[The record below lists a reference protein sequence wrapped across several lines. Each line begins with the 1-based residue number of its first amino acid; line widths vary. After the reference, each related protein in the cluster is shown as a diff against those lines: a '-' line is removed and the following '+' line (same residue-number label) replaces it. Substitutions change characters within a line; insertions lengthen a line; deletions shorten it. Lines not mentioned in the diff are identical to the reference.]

1 MATNFVSVSAVSN
14 REQLDSIA
22 RIYQQEGFNFPL
34 AIGYQVSNKSINQG
48 TQNPRQPKFV
58 ELGDLDKATRDYRF
72 TTAVHYYTKDDT
84 MILADLERIISLGVE
99 PSLLQFNTLP
109 TSLETSRKVRDIGF
123 KTIFKVAVSNKQS
136 PQGGYAVWKGDGVQD
151 VSSGQVEPLVAQ
163 VYDRR
168 DVIEYVMFDPSH
180 GTNLEL
186 DLDEN
191 SLAVRFGRGIVA
203 NRELDHL
210 GLVYAGGIKPTNV
223 RSLTKSLT
231 HLFPNGVSIDIES
244 GVRTDDKLDMDLVRD
259 YLLNCGFDGVSK
271 NGKG

>member
-1 MATNFVSVSAVSN
+1 MTRNFVSISAVSN
-14 REQLDSIA
+14 RDQLTEIA
-22 RIYQQEGFNFPL
+22 KVYRERGFDFPL

-48 TQNPRQPKFV
+48 TQNPRQPKFAG
-58 ELGDLDKATRDYRF
+58 LGDLDKATKDYGF

-84 MILADLERIISLGVE
+84 TILADLEKIVALGIE

-109 TSLETSRKVRDIGF
+109 PSLENLRRAKEMGF
-123 KTIFKVAVSNKQS
+123 GTIFKVAVSNKQS
-136 PQGGYAVWKGDGVQD
+136 PQGGYAVWKGEGVQD

-168 DVIEYVMFDPSH
+168 DFIEYVMFDPSH

-191 SLAVRFGRGIVA
+191 SLAVKFGRGIVA
-203 NRELDHL
+203 NKELDHL

-223 RSLTKSLT
+223 RPLTKSLN
-231 HLFPNGVSIDIES
+231 HLFPNRVSIDIES
-244 GVRTDDKLDMDLVRD
+244 GVRSDDKLDIDLVRD
-259 YLLNCGFDGVSK
+259 YLLNCGFDEVSK
-271 NGKG
+271 NGK